1 MSETELDA
9 AVRQLAALLGVRC
22 YSVRNSRAGV
32 VTSRGYPDLTLA
44 GPGGVAFRELK
55 NHVGVPTPEQ
65 LEWGRVLTEA
75 GADWKIWRP
84 DDLQDG
90 VIETELRQIA
100 GQTVK
105 GKR

>member
-1 MSETELDA
+1 MTESELDA

-55 NHVGVPTPEQ
+55 TRSGMPTLEQ
-65 LEWGRVLTEA
+65 RAWGRVLREA
-75 GADWKIWRP
+75 GADWAIWRP
-84 DDLQDG
+84 DDLQSR
-90 VIETELRQIA
+90 VIETELRQLA
-100 GQTVK
+100 GRTR
-105 GKR
+105 G